1 MIDRIRDLLEEND
14 IEGVLMYL
22 DLLENRMQEID
33 DMVAVL
39 RKYFLT
45 SDNYIFIRTNMLF
58 GTDVDI
64 VKKVIK

>member
-1 MIDRIRDLLEEND
+1 MIDRIRELLEEND

>member
-14 IEGVLMYL
+14 IEGVLLYL

-39 RKYFLT
+39 RKYFLI
-45 SDNYIFIRTNMLF
+45 SGEYIFIRTNMLF
-58 GTDVDI
+58 GTDVDA